1 MNKKRTKT
9 IIEVIILTI
18 VLIIAL
24 WVGAF
29 LLRDKS
35 ELFCKMSFGEY
46 RIIPTG
52 GPPTVPM
59 NDPSSRACLGTF
71 IVDIFGN

>member
-18 VLIIAL
+18 VLVILL

-46 RIIPTG
+46 SPIPSDGAPTIHMVSKKACIRSSIISFF
-52 GPPTVPM
+52 
-59 NDPSSRACLGTF
+59 NK
-71 IVDIFGN
+71 

>member
-35 ELFCKMSFGEY
+35 EFFCKMSFGEY
-46 RIIPTG
+46 RTTSFSSV
-52 GPPTVPM
+52 PTVG
-59 NDPSSRACLGTF
+59 NVLYNKACVGSL